1 MKLVQHV
8 QVVDQLRNVLKR
20 IRPDLLG
27 PDVLQ
32 GSFGLLGIIPEIG
45 LLRDQLFIFYFKAL
59 TIVVKD
65 TSSRRSHEPSSLSTV
80 LLSLSFGC

>member
-1 MKLVQHV
+1 
-8 QVVDQLRNVLKR
+8 VLKR
-20 IRPDLLG
+20 IRPDLFG
-27 PDVLQ
+27 PDVFQ

-45 LLRDQLFIFYFKAL
+45 LLGDQLFIFYFEAL

-65 TSSRRSHEPSSLSTV
+65 TPSRRSHEPSSLSTV